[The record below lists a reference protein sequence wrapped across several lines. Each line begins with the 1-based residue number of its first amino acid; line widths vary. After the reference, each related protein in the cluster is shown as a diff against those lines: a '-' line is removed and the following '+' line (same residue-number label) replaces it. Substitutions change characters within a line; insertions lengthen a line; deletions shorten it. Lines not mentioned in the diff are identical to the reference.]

1 MAATEDYKVEL
12 DVFEGPLDL
21 LLYLIRKD
29 EVDIYNIPV
38 ELITKQ
44 YMSHLNVMKMLDL
57 NIAGEFL
64 VMAAT
69 LMMIKSRMLLPVDER
84 PEDEEDEDD
93 PRWELV
99 KQLVEYKKYK
109 DMANQLQERELYQE
123 NVFDFGGENAL
134 APDPDDSVSLQDVG
148 LFDLIEAF
156 NDVLDKAPPET
167 IGEIEGDQFTVSDK
181 IESVLTTVH
190 DNTETSFSTL
200 FQPRATRGEIICT
213 FLALLELLRLRQI
226 NIFQKVQFGE
236 IYISKNDDPDAEPVP
251 TPAEKIQRGQLD
263 LGALAT
269 PVESEAEHAGS

>member
-1 MAATEDYKVEL
+1 MAVTEDYKVDL

-38 ELITKQ
+38 EVITKQ

-69 LMMIKSRMLLPVDER
+69 LMMIKSRMLLPVDVRSE
-84 PEDEEDEDD
+84 EDEDEDD

-156 NDVLDKAPPET
+156 NDVLDNAPPET

-181 IESVLTTVH
+181 IETVLTTVH
-190 DNTETSFSTL
+190 GQPEASFTSL
-200 FQPRATRGEIICT
+200 FQQKATRGEIICT

-226 NIFQKVQFGE
+226 SIFQKVQFGE
-236 IYISKNDDPDAEPVP
+236 IYISKNDDPDAEPLP
-251 TPAEKIQRGQLD
+251 TPAVKIKRGQLD
-263 LGALAT
+263 LGELAT
-269 PVESEAEHAGS
+269 PATEVDHAGS